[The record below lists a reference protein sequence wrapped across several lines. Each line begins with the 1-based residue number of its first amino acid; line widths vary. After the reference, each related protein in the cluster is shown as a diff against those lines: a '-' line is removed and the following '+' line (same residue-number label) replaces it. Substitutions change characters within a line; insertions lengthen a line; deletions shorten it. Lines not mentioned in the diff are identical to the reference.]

1 MKKILLIC
9 LATLLGA
16 GIAMAAKPAAGKKT
30 AKTVFITDIDCEH
43 CVKKIMDNVPSLG
56 KGVKDV
62 EVDLAKKEVTVTYDP
77 AKTNDAQLVRGFASL
92 RVKAEPKTCG
102 AQAGKCSAASEAGK
116 KHNHDGEKCDGKHCG
131 EHADKK

>member
-16 GIAMAAKPAAGKKT
+16 GISMAAKPAAGKKT
-30 AKTVFITDIDCEH
+30 AKTVFVTDIDCDH

-92 RVKAEPKTCG
+92 RVKAEPKG
-102 AQAGKCSAASEAGK
+102 ACDAGKYSAAPGAAK
-116 KHNHDGEKCDGKHCG
+116 KHDHAGEKCDGKCG
-131 EHADKK
+131 GKHSDKK

>member
-16 GIAMAAKPAAGKKT
+16 GIAMAAKPATGKKT
-30 AKTVFITDIDCEH
+30 AKTVFVTDIDCEH

-62 EVDLAKKEVTVTYDP
+62 EVDLEKKEVTVTYDP

-92 RVKAEPKTCG
+92 RVKAEPKAACN
-102 AQAGKCSAASEAGK
+102 AGKCPAASEAGK
-116 KHNHDGEKCDGKHCG
+116 KHAHDGKKCDGKH
-131 EHADKK
+131 ADKK

>member
-16 GIAMAAKPAAGKKT
+16 GISMAAKPAAGKKT
-30 AKTVFITDIDCEH
+30 AKTVFVTDIDCDH

-62 EVDLAKKEVTVTYDP
+62 EVDLAKP
-77 AKTNDAQLVRGFASL
+77 SRGGRATPGSAPPLPGL
-92 RVKAEPKTCG
+92 RRSTTTPGRSAT
-102 AQAGKCSAASEAGK
+102 ANAAASTPTRSRAGIPLR
-116 KHNHDGEKCDGKHCG
+116 
-131 EHADKK
+131 

>member
-16 GIAMAAKPAAGKKT
+16 GISMAAKPAAGKKT
-30 AKTVFITDIDCEH
+30 AKTVFVTDIDCDH

-62 EVDLAKKEVTVTYDP
+62 EADLKTKEVTVVFD
-77 AKTNDAQLVRGFASL
+77 ASKNDIEHIVKGFESIK
-92 RVKAEPKTCG
+92 VKAE
-102 AQAGKCSAASEAGK
+102 AVRI
-116 KHNHDGEKCDGKHCG
+116 DGEQVA
-131 EHADKK
+131 ER